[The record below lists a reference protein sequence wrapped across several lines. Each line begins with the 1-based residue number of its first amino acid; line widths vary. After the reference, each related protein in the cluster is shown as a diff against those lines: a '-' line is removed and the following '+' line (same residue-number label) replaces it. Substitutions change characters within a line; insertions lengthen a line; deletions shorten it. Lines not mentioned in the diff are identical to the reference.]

1 MSIGVQFPLIN
12 SGKNIGFDLFKED
25 EIAKAVK
32 FNLKNIIL
40 TTPGERIWDTSF
52 GVGIK
57 NLLFEQK
64 DFGIIDKYTGIIVG
78 QIEAYAGYVTLE
90 SVDIEDSDDN
100 SIKISIKYA
109 INRTEISDSLELE
122 INGPI

>member
-1 MSIGVQFPLIN
+1 MSIGVEFPLIN
-12 SGKNIGFDLFKED
+12 SGKNIGFDLFQED
-25 EIAKAVK
+25 EISKAVK

-64 DFGIIDKYTGIIVG
+64 DFGTIDKYTGIIVG
-78 QIEAYAGYVTLE
+78 QIESYAPYITLE
-90 SVDIEDSDDN
+90 SVDIEDSN
-100 SIKISIKYA
+100 ENTIKINIKYQ
-109 INRTEISDSLELE
+109 INRTEISDFFELE

>member
-1 MSIGVQFPLIN
+1 MSIGVEFPLVN
-12 SGKNIGFDLFKED
+12 SGKNIGFDLFQEN

-64 DFGIIDKYTGIIVG
+64 DFGTIDKYTGIIVG

-100 SIKISIKYA
+100 SIKINIKYA